1 MAKAK
6 KSKKSS
12 SLQQVRDFAQTFTV
26 SAAVLYGVLWLLV
39 TVMGSQSTATDN
51 LAYIL
56 SLATALGGI
65 AMGLL
70 YVVQHYKDKI

>member
-6 KSKKSS
+6 KSKKASG
-12 SLQQVRDFAQTFTV
+12 LQSIRDFAQTFTMT
-26 SAAVLYGVLWLLV
+26 AAILYGVLWLTV
-39 TVMGSQSTATDN
+39 TVMSSQSTSTDN

-70 YVVQHYKDKI
+70 YLVKLYQDKK